1 MDTVTISEQ
10 QATNLV
16 IMAVDIRRFSSF
28 TDTQRNEVAVAFRDA
43 IEEAFDR
50 AGLASVWNERRF
62 EQNAGDGIVT
72 GFAEHHL
79 RDIVDRIP
87 SALQGQLRELHRQ
100 RPNLNVR
107 MRMGIAV
114 GPIKALDDDRIDI
127 APNQPIID
135 ACRIADSPPVRALLE
150 RSDENATY
158 LAVGVT
164 SRVITDVIQP
174 DPQWVRDSEFVRVNV
189 SIEAKHYSTNAF
201 LHVPTPSGSLLQ
213 FGLVNLPTSPGS
225 DDAHAGKAL
234 EDHFTVLEFF
244 KDYVAD
250 SAFQPRP
257 VSGPPGGQVFRAGDA
272 GRDAKSQ
279 SIRTGNVGERGVVA
293 GGEVRQEDHSQDHRG
308 QDRSTTYIGRDS
320 NRFGGNGTVNNAG
333 RDQNTY
339 RGEERRTG
347 ERGDQA

>member
-1 MDTVTISEQ
+1 MGTVISEQ
-10 QATNLV
+10 LASNLV

-43 IEEAFDR
+43 IEEAFSR
-50 AGLASVWNERRF
+50 ADLAAVWNERQF

-79 RDIVDRIP
+79 RNIVDRIP
-87 SALQGQLRELHRQ
+87 STLQGQLRELHRH
-100 RPNLNVR
+100 RPELNVR

-135 ACRIADSPPVRALLE
+135 ACRIADSQPVRALLE

-174 DPQWVRDSEFVRVNV
+174 DPQWVRDSEFVRVNI
-189 SIEAKHYSTNAF
+189 SIEAKRYNTNAF
-201 LHVPTPSGSLLQ
+201 LHVPTPSGALLQ
-213 FGLVNLPTSPGS
+213 FGLVNLPTSPAS
-225 DDAHAGKAL
+225 DDDPEAKAL
-234 EDHFTVLEFF
+234 EDHFTALKFF
-244 KDYVAD
+244 KNYVTD
-250 SAFQPRP
+250 SVFQDRP
-257 VSGPPGGQVFRAGDA
+257 VSGAPDGHAFGAGDV
-272 GRDAKSQ
+272 GRDARSQ
-279 SIRTGNVGERGVVA
+279 SIRTDDVGKGGVVA
-293 GGEVRQEDHSQDHRG
+293 GGEVRKEDHSRDHSG

-320 NRFGGNGTVNNAG
+320 NRFGGDGTISNVG

-339 RGEERRTG
+339 RDEERQTG
-347 ERGDQA
+347 ERGDRA